1 MAIQLIQKSIQAGLS
16 IPNQVAIVGFD
27 NSQGSRL
34 LNLKLSTAAQD
45 FYQMGQEAAR
55 LLLQKIESPQKAVN
69 SCQLPVQLFIRESS
83 HFINLHHF
91 DLPIELYQTYGDWES
106 KHVVD
111 LFVAFSK
118 VCFQEFG
125 DRVKD
130 WFVHNE
136 PMVVVE
142 GSYLMQFH
150 YPAIVDGKKA
160 VQVAYNLALV
170 TAKVIQAYRR
180 GPAELWN
187 NDLFMEVAVHGKF
200 PEELVAV
207 LKKDGVLWQSTP
219 EELSLIAENRMD
231 YLGLNFDHP
240 KRVKAP
246 DVIPVI
252 SPSWSPE
259 WYYDPYLMPGR
270 RMNVDKGWEIY
281 PEAVYDIAIKMRDHY
296 DNIPWFLSENGVGIS
311 GEDRYRDE
319 TGQIQ
324 DDYRIQFLKE
334 HLTYLHKGIE
344 AGSNCFG
351 YHVWTPIDGWSWLN
365 AYKNRYGLLENNIHN
380 QVRRPKASAY
390 WFKEVA
396 NHNRLS

>member
-1 MAIQLIQKSIQAGLS
+1 M
-16 IPNQVAIVGFD
+16 VDFD
-27 NSQGSRL
+27 NSQASRL
-34 LNLKLSTAAQD
+34 LNPKLSTAAQD

-106 KHVVD
+106 KHVVE

-187 NDLFMEVAVHGKF
+187 NDLFMEAAVHGKF
-200 PEELVAV
+200 PEELVVV

-219 EELSLIAENRMD
+219 EELALIAENRLD
-231 YLGLNFDHP
+231 YLGLNFYHP

-246 DVIPVI
+246 AVIPVI

-281 PEAVYDIAIKMRDHY
+281 PEAVYDIAVKMRDHY

-311 GEDRYRDE
+311 GEERYRDE
-319 TGQIQ
+319 TGRIQ

-334 HLTYLHKGIE
+334 HLTHLHKGIE

-365 AYKNRYGLLENNIHN
+365 AYKNRYGLVENNIHN

-396 NHNRLS
+396 NHNRLT

>member
-1 MAIQLIQKSIQAGLS
+1 
-16 IPNQVAIVGFD
+16 
-27 NSQGSRL
+27 
-34 LNLKLSTAAQD
+34 
-45 FYQMGQEAAR
+45 MGQEAAR

-130 WFVHNE
+130 WFVHNG

-219 EELSLIAENRMD
+219 EELALIAENRLD
-231 YLGLNFDHP
+231 YLGLNFYHP

-246 DVIPVI
+246 AVIPVI

-319 TGQIQ
+319 TG
-324 DDYRIQFLKE
+324 
-334 HLTYLHKGIE
+334 
-344 AGSNCFG
+344 
-351 YHVWTPIDGWSWLN
+351 
-365 AYKNRYGLLENNIHN
+365 
-380 QVRRPKASAY
+380 
-390 WFKEVA
+390 
-396 NHNRLS
+396 

>member
-1 MAIQLIQKSIQAGLS
+1 
-16 IPNQVAIVGFD
+16 
-27 NSQGSRL
+27 
-34 LNLKLSTAAQD
+34 
-45 FYQMGQEAAR
+45 
-55 LLLQKIESPQKAVN
+55 
-69 SCQLPVQLFIRESS
+69 
-83 HFINLHHF
+83 
-91 DLPIELYQTYGDWES
+91 
-106 KHVVD
+106 
-111 LFVAFSK
+111 
-118 VCFQEFG
+118 
-125 DRVKD
+125 
-130 WFVHNE
+130 
-136 PMVVVE
+136 MVVVE

-160 VQVAYNLALV
+160 VQVAYNLALA

-180 GPAELWN
+180 GPAELSNGRIGTILNLTPAYPASQSEADMAAAHFTELWN
-187 NDLFMEVAVHGKF
+187 NDLFMEAAVHGKF

-219 EELSLIAENRMD
+219 EELALIAENRVD
-231 YLGLNFDHP
+231 YLGLNFYHP

-311 GEDRYRDE
+311 GEERYRDE

-365 AYKNRYGLLENNIHN
+365 AYKNRYGLVENNIHT

-390 WFKEVA
+390 WFKKVA
-396 NHNRLS
+396 THNRLISLEVMEEFGGSASHLSD